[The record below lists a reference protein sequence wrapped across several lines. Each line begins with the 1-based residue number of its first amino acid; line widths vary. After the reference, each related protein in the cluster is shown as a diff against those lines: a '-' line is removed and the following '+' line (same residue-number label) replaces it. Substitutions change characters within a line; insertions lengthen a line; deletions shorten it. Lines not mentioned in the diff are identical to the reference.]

1 MSKDL
6 RLFNSDARS
15 TNAFSLKM
23 WHHERRTKLFFQW
36 FKIYFPEA
44 LLQKNKNK
52 KTINQRQICFVLS
65 FYNEQK
71 PDS

>member
-44 LLQKNKNK
+44 LLQKKQKQRNNQP
-52 KTINQRQICFVLS
+52 KTNLFCAKFS
-65 FYNEQK
+65 
-71 PDS
+71 